1 MTELQRGWKIVFACC
16 IGICCSSSAIP
27 FYTLGAFTVPL
38 GADFGWSRAEIQGAI
53 SFLTLGGLFTIPI
66 AGMLVDKFGP
76 RRVALISLCAFA
88 ITFANIGLTTSSLF
102 IFYANWTLMSA
113 LSAGTTP
120 ITWTR
125 AVNGWFDKN
134 RGIALG
140 FALTGTGLAGIF
152 TPNLAT
158 YLIQEFGWRHAF
170 VGLSM
175 LPILVA
181 LPIVYFFFRDPPEDR
196 TQAAGEQQTV
206 ASGSHGVTL
215 RKALKGR
222 YFWTIAVAFFLI
234 SIGIGGTI
242 PNLIPMLQDGGLAPA
257 TAAGVVGAIGLS
269 VIFGRIIAG
278 YLIDRFWAPGVAFVM
293 LSLPAVS
300 CLILAGDV
308 QSVGK
313 ATIAAA
319 IIGLAAGAEFD
330 LISYLTSRY
339 FGLKHYG
346 KIYARQF
353 AAFSIGAGL
362 APPVF
367 GRVFDLYGSYR
378 PILIAAAIMY
388 VVGSATLLTLGKY
401 PNLLKVG
408 RAKHLQ

>member
-38 GADFGWSRAEIQGAI
+38 EADFGWSRAEIQGAI

-66 AGMLVDKFGP
+66 AGMLVDKYGP
-76 RRVALISLCAFA
+76 RRVALFSLCAFA
-88 ITFANIGLTTSSLF
+88 ITFANIGLTTSSLV

-170 VGLSM
+170 VGLSL
-175 LPILVA
+175 LPVCVA
-181 LPIVYFFFRDPPEDR
+181 LPIVYFFFRDPPEGR
-196 TQAAGEQQTV
+196 NQAAGEQQAV
-206 ASGSHGVTL
+206 ASVIRGVTL

-222 YFWTIAVAFFLI
+222 YFWTIAIAFFLI

-300 CLILAGDV
+300 CMILAGDV
-308 QSVGK
+308 QSVGR

-346 KIYARQF
+346 KIYAWQF
-353 AAFSIGAGL
+353 AAFSLGAGL

-378 PILIAAAIMY
+378 PILIAAAILY
-388 VVGSATLLTLGKY
+388 VLGSAALLTLGKY

-408 RAKHLQ
+408 TAKHSQ